1 MPLLGFK
8 KRFAEMVEEGFKE
21 HPVGRVKR
29 QSIRAKRRDG
39 RNPHPGEILF
49 LYYGLRTK
57 VCRKLGIAPC
67 KSVEEITIDQNGINV
82 SGRWLNGGV
91 ERAFLVVADGFD
103 SFQDMKVF
111 FEHEH
116 GLPFDGLLIKW

>member
-8 KRFAEMVEEGFKE
+8 KRFAGMVEEGFKE
-21 HPVGRVKR
+21 HPIGRVKR

-39 RNPHPGEILF
+39 RNPHPGETLF
-49 LYYGLRTK
+49 LYSGLRTK
-57 VCRKLGIAPC
+57 SVRKLGISPC
-67 KSVEEITIDQNGINV
+67 KSVQEITIDRHGINV
-82 SGRWLNGGV
+82 AGRWLNGGA
-91 ERAFLVVADGFD
+91 ERAQLAQDDGFE
-103 SFQDMKVF
+103 SFLDMTAF